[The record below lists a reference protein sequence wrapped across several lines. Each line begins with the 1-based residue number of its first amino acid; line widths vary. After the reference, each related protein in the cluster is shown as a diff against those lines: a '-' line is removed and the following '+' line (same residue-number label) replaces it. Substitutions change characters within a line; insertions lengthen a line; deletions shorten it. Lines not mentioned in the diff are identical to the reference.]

1 MIPSGNGSLGYDA
14 GEYIVTSGNWIYS
27 AGLEVGD
34 QLQVSYAASTQG
46 QLEEYSDGAAG
57 AVAICTGLLSDRRL
71 QFRTYGI
78 W

>member
-1 MIPSGNGSLGYDA
+1 MLIPSGNAALGYDA

-27 AGLEVGD
+27 AGILPGV
-34 QLQVSYAASTQG
+34 QLQVSYAAATQG
-46 QLEEYSDGAAG
+46 ELELYTAASE
-57 AVAICTGLLSDRRL
+57 AVAICTGLPSDRRL